1 MVNFDVSN
9 SGWRVGCNT
18 RAGRYPHSA
27 GVKCALIDFEK
38 RESITANFSKI
49 HFIIRNMIG

>member
-1 MVNFDVSN
+1 MLVV
-9 SGWRVGCNT
+9 T
-18 RAGRYPHSA
+18 RARVGRYPHIA
-27 GVKCALIDFEK
+27 GVKRALIDFEK